1 MLGIIGTILN
11 LIVIIFVYIYTTLWM
26 AQWALRPRDGQ
37 KTGGVLCVGRSV
49 TGHCASKQPWPTH
62 TAQSD
67 APSNSIKGHQNQ
79 PILLQ
84 GADTKAQWIHQN
96 SFTQQGTQHRW
107 QGTRKDA
114 WKTALWHHQGVD
126 GCRDGLS
133 QVTDRCQV
141 FKKRNRGGRSSQQTQ
156 LSPVSQDTC
165 FLLTRWTVWYQKTT
179 GTILDKHLIHQKCLT
194 IWYRGDNLFFLFFH
208 WLDVCICSYQGL

>member
-26 AQWALRPRDGQ
+26 AQWVLRPRDGQ

-49 TGHCASKQPWPTH
+49 TRHCANKQPWPTH

-67 APSNSIKGHQNQ
+67 APSNLIKGHQNQ

-114 WKTALWHHQGVD
+114 WKTTLWHHQEVD
-126 GCRDGLS
+126 GCKDGLS
-133 QVTDRCQV
+133 QVTNGCHV

-156 LSPVSQDTC
+156 LSA
-165 FLLTRWTVWYQKTT
+165 
-179 GTILDKHLIHQKCLT
+179 CLPGH
-194 IWYRGDNLFFLFFH
+194 IFPPSSMNCLVPKNHRDNLWQASHSSKVSNYLI
-208 WLDVCICSYQGL
+208 LGR